1 MARYDW
7 KQVSRGVHRAC
18 EWTFEVVAGRFF
30 LSGPSWYVPSQVEG
44 FASFVDVEEEILE
57 EIRERRAVL
66 RELIIMSTKH
76 GAGDSSE
83 YEHGNTTS

>member
-30 LSGPSWYVPSQVEG
+30 LSGPSWYVPSQVGG

-66 RELIIMSTKH
+66 RELM
-76 GAGDSSE
+76 GQ
-83 YEHGNTTS
+83 EHQAWCRGFERV